1 MCVYACYT
9 VYFSRSNKLR
19 STTNDTKCTV
29 LAAKVTRCSL
39 ITHDKAGRKTI
50 MTVIYMEQLQFR
62 RIFSRYLK
70 KSEVIPHLNL
80 CNGYTIGIS
89 LSSGQNLNMAA
100 PSHHLYYLNEALW
113 IKGTV

>member
-29 LAAKVTRCSL
+29 LAANVTRCSL

-70 KSEVIPHLNL
+70 KS
-80 CNGYTIGIS
+80 GYTPFKS
-89 LSSGQNLNMAA
+89 VQRVYNR
-100 PSHHLYYLNEALW
+100 HLVVLW
-113 IKGTV
+113 SKPEHGGAKPPPILPK